1 MCNFYVLCLV
11 FFTSWKKHYVNF
23 CEMCSAIWLL
33 LRFVW
38 IFFYYWQSNNVISF
52 VSFQSRVVV
61 YFQVNIQCFMLYIFK
76 HFNICI
82 YISAEIENHYKTTTD
97 MCTAEHLFPFLMKI
111 NFVSFRFFKW
121 IFNHVTNYYT
131 IKLLFKSQSFR
142 SYRSYFIR
150 LKIIYI
156 HILIVIV

>member
-1 MCNFYVLCLV
+1 MRNVLRYLTLTT
-11 FFTSWKKHYVNF
+11 FRLNLF
-23 CEMCSAIWLL
+23 LL
-33 LRFVW
+33 LTIKQCYF
-38 IFFYYWQSNNVISF
+38 ICEFSKQSSGVFS
-52 VSFQSRVVV
+52 SQHSM
-61 YFQVNIQCFMLYIFK
+61 FMLYIFK

-82 YISAEIENHYKTTTD
+82 YISAEIEIHYKTTTVD

-121 IFNHVTNYYT
+121 IFNHVTNYHT

-156 HILIVIV
+156 HI